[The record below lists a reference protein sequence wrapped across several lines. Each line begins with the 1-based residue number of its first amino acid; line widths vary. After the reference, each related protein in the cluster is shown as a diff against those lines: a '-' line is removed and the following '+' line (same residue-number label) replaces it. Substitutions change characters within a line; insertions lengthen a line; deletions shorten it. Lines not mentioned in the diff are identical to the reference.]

1 MAITYATTTRSSRM
15 TQIVTDLGAGSL
27 IKIYDGTG
35 GVPTNA
41 AAALGSQVL
50 LATLSCSATFGTVTN
65 GVLTAN
71 AITSAT
77 AGASGTAAFFRIT
90 TSGGTAIVQG
100 TVGTSGADLNLS
112 TTTISS
118 GVTVAVSSLTLTEGN
133 S

>member
-1 MAITYATTTRSSRM
+1 MAITYATSTRSSRM

-27 IKIYDGTG
+27 LKIYDATG

-50 LATLSCSATFGTVTN
+50 LASLSCSSTFGTVSS

-90 TSGGTAIVQG
+90 TSGGTAVVQG

-118 GVTVAVSSLTLTEGN
+118 GVTVAISSLVLTEGN